1 MNMKTALV
9 YLAAI
14 AALFAMNAA
23 DQDAEAKKLKLPHE
37 HHHHHRADNWKLSCN
52 TARHMIMERGFYPV
66 KVKSCVSSVYS
77 FRAMRGA
84 RVYIFK
90 VDSRTGFIRPG

>member
-1 MNMKTALV
+1 MKTVLV
-9 YLAAI
+9 CLAAI
-14 AALFAMNAA
+14 AALFALSAA
-23 DQDAEAKKLKLPHE
+23 DQGAEAKKLKIPKE
-37 HHHHHRADNWKLSCN
+37 HHHQHHHRADNWKLSCN

-77 FRAMRGA
+77 FRAMRGD